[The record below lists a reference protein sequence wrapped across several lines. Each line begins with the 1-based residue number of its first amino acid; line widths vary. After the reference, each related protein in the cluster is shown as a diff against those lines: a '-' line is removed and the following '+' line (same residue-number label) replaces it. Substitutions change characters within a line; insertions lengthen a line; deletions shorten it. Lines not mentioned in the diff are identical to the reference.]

1 MGDRWL
7 RMRDGGG
14 GEMTGQ
20 ALGFLCI
27 KARHHNNLFPGGLE
41 GRGAKPRA
49 ELLVCRVQGAFTINP
64 KLAVPVDMSSAAAP
78 VAEVGEPFVFK

>member
-1 MGDRWL
+1 
-7 RMRDGGG
+7 MRGGGG

-20 ALGFLCI
+20 TLGFLSI

-41 GRGAKPRA
+41 GRGAEPRA